1 MKVKIIPIGNS
12 QGIRI
17 PKPLIEAAE
26 LQGPLEMRVVEE
38 GLLIERVSTPRTGW
52 VDAAKKMRSMGEDTL
67 LDEPVLSEFDESEWE
82 WE

>member
-17 PKPLIEAAE
+17 PKPLIEAAGLNASLE
-26 LQGPLEMRVVEE
+26 LRVVES
-38 GLLIERVSTPRTGW
+38 GLLLERVSAPRTGW
-52 VDAAKKMRSMGEDTL
+52 AEAAQKMRERGEDGL
-67 LDEPVLSEFDESEWE
+67 LDDPVPTKFDESEWE

>member
-17 PKPLIEAAE
+17 PKPLIEEAE
-26 LQGPLEMRVVEE
+26 LEGSLEMRVVES
-38 GLLIERVSTPRTGW
+38 GLLIERISAPRTGW
-52 VDAAKKMRSMGEDTL
+52 VDAAKKMHSRGEDGL
-67 LDEPVLSEFDESEWE
+67 LDDPVPSEFDESEWE

>member
-17 PKPLIEAAE
+17 PKPLIEEAE
-26 LQGPLEMRVVEE
+26 LEGSLEMRVVES
-38 GLLIERVSTPRTGW
+38 GLLIERISPPRTGW
-52 VDAAKKMRSMGEDTL
+52 VDAAKKMRSRGEDGL
-67 LDEPVLSEFDESEWE
+67 LDDPVPSEFDESEWE

>member
-26 LQGPLEMRVVEE
+26 LEGPLEMRVVEA
-38 GLLIERVSTPRTGW
+38 GLLIERISAPRAGW
-52 VDAAKKMRSMGEDTL
+52 AEAAKKMRARGEDGL
-67 LDEPVLSEFDESEWE
+67 LDDPTPSKFDESEWE